1 VRTKIKAGIQT
12 GTEIKP
18 MPPDGESCC
27 GKENRMEQDLRVV
40 NKNLQPERTRPPR
53 PTEISGKDL
62 DSALDNA
69 AGDCSQEIDLLTG
82 EQDKVSTVQRSRDL
96 NVIER
101 EQTAQDNV

>member
-1 VRTKIKAGIQT
+1 
-12 GTEIKP
+12 
-18 MPPDGESCC
+18 
-27 GKENRMEQDLRVV
+27 V
-40 NKNLQPERTRPPR
+40 NKNLQPERTRSPR